1 MARASAAGAAG
12 TAWSFDAT
20 SSRKRAAERRFL
32 EGRRVFLSDKVKPK
46 PSELKLVVEAAG
58 GSVLARA
65 PKKADAEADADHDAE
80 TQPVL
85 VVTTNDERSVWAPL
99 AKQRHVVCIRAE
111 HFLSC
116 VLSQELKLGAAH
128 VLKA

>member
-1 MARASAAGAAG
+1 M
-12 TAWSFDAT
+12 
-20 SSRKRAAERRFL
+20 
-32 EGRRVFLSDKVKPK
+32 
-46 PSELKLVVEAAG
+46 
-58 GSVLARA
+58 
-65 PKKADAEADADHDAE
+65 
-80 TQPVL
+80 L
-85 VVTTNDERSVWAPL
+85 VVTTDDERSVWAPL